1 MNNVEL
7 VKLNDQVIEAW
18 NNHDTEKFLAL
29 CDESVV
35 WSISKGPETFRG
47 KSQVK
52 EYFNAWKNAF
62 PDLKLKIRNRIADAD
77 QIFVEYDFS
86 GTQKGKLQTRNELP
100 EISATNKKVN
110 SSGCYSAR
118 IKNGHITEV
127 TNYPDRLG
135 LLEQLGV
142 LEALLHVSH

>member
-1 MNNVEL
+1 MNNLEL

-18 NNHDTEKFLAL
+18 NNHDTEKFLTL
-29 CDESVV
+29 CDESIV

-52 EYFNAWKNAF
+52 EYFNGWKNAF

-77 QIFVEYDFS
+77 QIFIEYDFS
-86 GTQKGKLQTRNELP
+86 GTHKGKLQTRSDLP
-100 EISATNKKVN
+100 EIFPTNKKVN
-110 SSGCYSAR
+110 ASGCYTAKV
-118 IKNGHITEV
+118 KNGKITEV

-142 LEALLHVSH
+142 LETLHHVSH